1 MTYDS
6 PAATGSPTGQWLD
19 PATLTANQLVQHAAS
34 RGIVKTSSGEA
45 LELVRWTQSGRTK
58 NRYVRVQT
66 VSGNPFSIH
75 KRELWWVWGETVE
88 SA

>member
-19 PATLTANQLVQHAAS
+19 SATLTPNQMVHHAAS
-34 RGIVKTSSGEA
+34 VGIIRTSSGEE
-45 LELVRWTQSGRTK
+45 LELVRWSQFGHQK
-58 NRYVRVQT
+58 RYARVQT
-66 VSGNPFSIH
+66 ASGNPFSIH

-88 SA
+88 GAT